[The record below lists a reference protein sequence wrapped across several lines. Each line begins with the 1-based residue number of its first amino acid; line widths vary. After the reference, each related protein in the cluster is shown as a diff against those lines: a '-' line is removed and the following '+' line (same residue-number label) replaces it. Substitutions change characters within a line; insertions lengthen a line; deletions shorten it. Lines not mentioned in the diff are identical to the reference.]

1 MAGGNSEY
9 SALLIIVN
17 SVIQTVL
24 FPALAMLFLAD
35 NGHSDTS
42 YTTLTTSMA
51 AFLVLPFAAAVI
63 TRFSLRA
70 IFDPSRYDEMFSRCA
85 TAWSLISLLFT
96 FFIIFASQ
104 GDQVLFQLLSFVNV
118 ATPLLLYL
126 GITFFFM
133 LLLTHKL
140 GFGYKLSVMHSF
152 MVTSNSF
159 ELAIVSA
166 VATYGANSEQALA
179 SAVAPLIEV
188 PVLLTLVRVARW
200 IGRNRYWEA

>member
-9 SALLIIVN
+9 CALLIIVN

-35 NGHSDTS
+35 KGHSDAS
-42 YTTLTTSMA
+42 YITLTTSVA

-70 IFDPSRYDEMFSRCA
+70 IFDPIWYDEEFSQWA

-96 FFIIFASQ
+96 LFIIFASQ
-104 GDQVLFQLLSFVNV
+104 GDQVLFELLSFVNL

-126 GITFFFM
+126 GFTFFFM
-133 LLLTHKL
+133 LLLTHRL
-140 GFGYKLSVMHSF
+140 GFGYELSVTHSF

-166 VATYGANSEQALA
+166 VATYGANSEQAIA
-179 SAVAPLIEV
+179 SAIASLIEV
-188 PVLLTLVRVARW
+188 LVLFTLVRVVRW
-200 IGRNRYWEA
+200 IRQERYWEA

>member
-1 MAGGNSEY
+1 MAGGDSEY

-17 SVIQTVL
+17 SVIQTAL

-35 NGHSDTS
+35 KGHSDAS
-42 YTTLTTSMA
+42 YTALTTSMA
-51 AFLVLPFAAAVI
+51 VFLVLPFAAAAI
-63 TRFSLRA
+63 TRFSVRA
-70 IFDPSRYDEMFSRCA
+70 IFNPIWYDEEFSQWA

-96 FFIIFASQ
+96 LFIIFASQ

-126 GITFFFM
+126 GITFLFM
-133 LLLTHKL
+133 LLLTHRL
-140 GFGYKLSVMHSF
+140 GFGYKLSVTHSF

-179 SAVAPLIEV
+179 SVVAPLIEV
-188 PVLLTLVRVARW
+188 PVLLTLVRVVRW
-200 IGRNRYWEA
+200 IGQNKYWEA

>member
-1 MAGGNSEY
+1 MAGANSEY
-9 SALLIIVN
+9 CALLIILN
-17 SVIQTVL
+17 SALQTVL

-35 NGHSDTS
+35 KAHSDAS
-42 YTTLTTSMA
+42 YITLTTSVA

-70 IFDPSRYDEMFSRCA
+70 IFDPIWYDEKFSQWA
-85 TAWSLISLLFT
+85 TVWSLISLLFT
-96 FFIIFASQ
+96 LFIIFASQ

-133 LLLTHKL
+133 LLLTHRL

-159 ELAIVSA
+159 ELAFVSA
-166 VATYGANSEQALA
+166 VATYGENSEQALA

-188 PVLLTLVRVARW
+188 PVLLTLVRVVRW
-200 IGRNRYWEA
+200 IGQNKYWEA

>member
-9 SALLIIVN
+9 CALLIILN
-17 SVIQTVL
+17 SVLQTVL
-24 FPALAMLFLAD
+24 FPALAILFLAD
-35 NGHSDTS
+35 KGHSDAS
-42 YTTLTTSMA
+42 YVTLTTSVA

-70 IFDPSRYDEMFSRCA
+70 IFDPIWYDEKFSQWA
-85 TAWSLISLLFT
+85 TVWSLISLLFT
-96 FFIIFASQ
+96 LFIIFASQ
-104 GDQVLFQLLSFVNV
+104 GDQVLFQLLSFINV

-133 LLLTHKL
+133 LLLTHRL
-140 GFGYKLSVMHSF
+140 GFGYKLSVTHSF

-166 VATYGANSEQALA
+166 VAKYGANSEQALA
-179 SAVAPLIEV
+179 SALAPLIEV
-188 PVLLTLVRVARW
+188 PVLLTLVRVVRW
-200 IGRNRYWEA
+200 IGQNKYWEA

>member
-1 MAGGNSEY
+1 MAGANSEY
-9 SALLIIVN
+9 CALLIILN
-17 SVIQTVL
+17 SALQTVL

-35 NGHSDTS
+35 KGHSDAS
-42 YTTLTTSMA
+42 YITLTTSVA
-51 AFLVLPFAAAVI
+51 AFLVLPFVAAVV

-70 IFDPSRYDEMFSRCA
+70 ISDPIWYDEKLSKWA

-96 FFIIFASQ
+96 FFFIFASQ
-104 GDQVLFQLLSFVNV
+104 GDQVLFQLLTFVNV

-133 LLLTHKL
+133 LLLTRRL
-140 GFGYKLSVMHSF
+140 GFGYKLSVMHSL

-166 VATYGANSEQALA
+166 VATYGADSEQALV

-188 PVLLTLVRVARW
+188 PILLVLVRVVRW
-200 IGRNRYWEA
+200 IGQNKYWEA

>member
-1 MAGGNSEY
+1 
-9 SALLIIVN
+9 
-17 SVIQTVL
+17 
-24 FPALAMLFLAD
+24 MLFLAD
-35 NGHSDTS
+35 NGHSDAS
-42 YTTLTTSMA
+42 YTTLATSMA

-70 IFDPSRYDEMFSRCA
+70 IFNPIRYDEKFSRCA

-133 LLLTHKL
+133 LLLTHRL
-140 GFGYKLSVMHSF
+140 GFGYKLSVTHSF

-179 SAVAPLIEV
+179 SAVTPLIEV
-188 PVLLTLVRVARW
+188 PVLITLVRVTRW
-200 IGRNRYWEA
+200 IGRNKYWEA